1 MSLRRFLV
9 PPAALDQEMVELPA
23 EEAAHARKVLRLAPG
38 AEVEL
43 IDGGGRRAKAV
54 LKRLDR
60 RGGLCRVLAVE
71 RLEPPRPRLVLC
83 PGLLK
88 GPAMDLLAA
97 RLTEL
102 AVDEVR
108 PTFCVRSVPRLA
120 EATARQE
127 RWQRLAGQALKQC
140 GAARPPRFFAPA
152 PLDEVMDQAPG
163 AAWRMMLYEQERSLS
178 FAQAWQGAGSV
189 EEVWALIG
197 PEGGF
202 TPVEAEAARSRGFV
216 SCGLG
221 PTILRA
227 ETASLA
233 MAALVRFTRG

>member
-1 MSLRRFLV
+1 VSLRRFLV
-9 PPAALDQEMVELPA
+9 PPRSLEQEMVELPA

-38 AEVEL
+38 AEVVL
-43 IDGGGRRAKAV
+43 LDGSGRRARAR
-54 LKRLDR
+54 LERLDR

-71 RLEPPRPRLVLC
+71 SVAPPRPRLVLC

-102 AVDEVR
+102 AVDQVR
-108 PTFCVRSVPRLA
+108 PTFCARSVPRLA
-120 EATARQE
+120 EAEARQE

-140 GAARPPRFFAPA
+140 GAARPPEFFPPA
-152 PLDEVMDQAPG
+152 PLAEVIDLAPER
-163 AAWRMMLYEQERSLS
+163 AWGVMLYEQEQEQS
-178 FAQAWQGAGSV
+178 FAQAWQEAGPV

-202 TPVEAEAARSRGFV
+202 APAEAASASAQGFV

-221 PTILRA
+221 QTILRA

-233 MAALVRFTRG
+233 LAALVRFTRG